1 MSDTFLSTG
10 RRALDDLAAVLKSVS
25 DQGIEGFISAIVGA
39 RRIML
44 HGLGREGLQM
54 QGLAMR
60 LFHMGLDAHVV
71 GSMTT
76 PPVGQGDLLIVSA
89 GPGDFATIQ
98 ALVNIAQAA
107 GARTAVVTAQPTS
120 ALARS
125 ADVVLHIPAQT
136 MANDQ
141 AGSGSILP
149 MGSLYELAL
158 MVSFELIVL
167 LLRER
172 AGETPETMRL
182 RHTNLE

>member
-1 MSDTFLSTG
+1 MSDTFLSMG
-10 RRALDDLAAVLKSVS
+10 QQALDDLAGVLKSVN
-25 DQGIEGFISAIVGA
+25 DHDIEHFIAIIVGA
-39 RRIML
+39 KRIAL

-76 PPVGQGDLLIVSA
+76 PHVGKGDLLIVSA

-98 ALVNIAQAA
+98 SLVSIAKAA
-107 GARTAVVTAQPTS
+107 GVGTAVVTAQSAS
-120 ALARS
+120 ALARN

-141 AGSGSILP
+141 TGAGSILP
-149 MGSLYELAL
+149 MGSLYEVSMML
-158 MVSFELIVL
+158 SFELIVL
-167 LLRER
+167 KLRQR
-172 AGETPETMRL
+172 LGETPKTMRM